1 MKKLFTYLIGVP
13 FLVALVIACPKTY
26 VPPIPTAQV
35 GEQIYTLECVG
46 SSTATKTSYEIDE
59 FCNTVLSDK
68 RYLEVKT
75 EHSSH
80 NNDIGFSFE
89 ANLKAINTPHQH
101 GTQVVPIL
109 IKDSTGVWGKSEIS
123 VFINHDKTA
132 PSVAVA
138 NNIGEIDFG
147 TAITQEL
154 LTQLIMESDNFNVS
168 LNPCASS
175 ESKKFSFCDMVYE
188 TNVEANQTYTCSF
201 RIEDFFKNKS
211 EVFSTTYSIGA
222 NIHAAPEVKQ
232 LQDIVTDCENIS
244 LTQILDRVYDPN
256 YFEIKTLN
264 GKSFVKP
271 VQISGFTG
279 ITSGTH
285 YHNKNLELTGTF
297 FDSEGISTKK
307 TIKVVVNPA
316 HQDPPVNNS
325 FDPNQPIGRIL
336 ITDNPLSDAEV
347 LTIVNQFINKTIK
360 PQMFTLSECADQNV
374 INTTIQSCS
383 INTSVKGEY
392 PVELIISDSLG
403 IEMTAPLTVKVKVVT
418 PLPDGIQS
426 TVVVDGKELYI
437 THYDAFD
444 SWETL
449 ENNWD
454 IGNPGYGNNGDGWNT
469 WEGGKYAGASYDWQ
483 EGAKRSADYYNQYRI
498 DTGNPGILM
507 PSEVTFP
514 DGIKGYSGDRYKQ
527 PYWSPKAVAIN
538 NGQLE
543 IQVYFDPDITRP
555 DNIIATDNN
564 CGTTKGYG
572 LAGAIHSKRQFPC
585 GFFITKLRHGT
596 TDGSQK
602 TPVHWDAW
610 WAESNNPY
618 SRAYGAKE
626 LFMPPGGKTRSRR
639 GFQLSNGQIPT
650 VADRGLN
657 GEQVYEFDM
666 YEWVGNGNWQYQ
678 VIHAWSWYGGYTG
691 NEQRLDAEP
700 RMYSTADGLR
710 QNDKNGMNGVGMKGG
725 GYSDGGQAAS
735 GNWFYLAMLVT
746 PDKIQMWN
754 SPIKGNYEGSLAN
767 PVSTCTANRQSG
779 AFGNNN
785 IDNIWPADEW
795 CPIQVK
801 YSCELGQW
809 TNDHMSIYN
818 KRTEFDKNTGKKDIM
833 YAEFFAFYAW
843 DTSGKYPIAD

>member
-59 FCNTVLSDK
+59 FCNTVLNNN
-68 RYLEVKT
+68 RYLNVTT
-75 EHSSH
+75 EHVAH
-80 NNDIGFSFE
+80 NSGIGFSFE

-123 VFINHDKTA
+123 VFVNHDKTA
-132 PSVAVA
+132 PSVTVA

-154 LTQLIMESDNFNVS
+154 LSQLIMESDNFTVS

-201 RIEDFFKNKS
+201 RVEDFFKNKS

-222 NIHAAPEVKQ
+222 NILGAPEVKQ

-244 LTQILDRVYDPN
+244 LDYIIACLDDSS
-256 YFEIKTLN
+256 YFEIKLHN
-264 GKSFVKP
+264 GKTLVKP
-271 VQISGFTG
+271 IQISGFTG

-285 YHNKNLELTGTF
+285 YHNPNLELVGTF
-297 FDSEGISTKK
+297 FDSDGVKSSK

-316 HQDPPVNNS
+316 HLDPPTIKT
-325 FDPNQPIGRIL
+325 FDPNQLLGMIEKTP
-336 ITDNPLSDAEV
+336 NSLSDEEV
-347 LTIVNQFINKTIK
+347 LTIVNQFINKNIK
-360 PQMFTLSECADQNV
+360 PQMFNLSECADPNILDVRV
-374 INTTIQSCS
+374 ISCA
-383 INTSVKGEY
+383 IDTSKKGEY
-392 PVELIISDSLG
+392 PVELEIRDSLG
-403 IEMTAPLTVKVKVVT
+403 TPMNQSFTLKVRVT
-418 PLPDGIQS
+418 LPDYIQE
-426 TVVVDGKELYI
+426 TVTIDGKKLYI

-469 WEGGKYAGASYDWQ
+469 WEGGKYAGASYGW
-483 EGAKRSADYYNQYRI
+483 EESVKKPANYYDQYKI
-498 DTGNPGILM
+498 DTGNQGILM

-538 NGQLE
+538 NGKLE
-543 IQVYFDPDITRP
+543 IQVYYDPDITRP
-555 DNIIATDNN
+555 DNIIAAEGGAGNWN
-564 CGTTKGYG
+564 SGTNKGYG

-585 GFFITKLRHGT
+585 GFFITKIRHGSS
-596 TDGSQK
+596 DGSPK

-610 WAESNNPY
+610 WGESNNPY
-618 SRAYGAKE
+618 SRAYGAKK
-626 LFMPPGGKTRSRR
+626 LFMPPGGESRNRR
-639 GFQLSNGQIPT
+639 GFSTTNGQVNAT
-650 VADRGLN
+650 DRGLN
-657 GEQVYEFDM
+657 GEQLYEFDM
-666 YEWVGNGNWQYQ
+666 YEWVSDDSSQWQ
-678 VIHAWSWYGGYTG
+678 VTHNWSWYGGYTG
-691 NEQRLDAEP
+691 NEQWGGGLQN
-700 RMYSTADGLR
+700 MYSSHDKLR
-710 QNDKNGMNGVGMKGG
+710 NNDYRSGISNN
-725 GYSDGGQAAS
+725 YNDGGLAAS
-735 GNWFYLAMLVT
+735 GEWFYLAMLVT

-754 SPIKGNYEGSLAN
+754 SRVKNSYEDSLASPVTTRSTTKTMGFMQN
-767 PVSTCTANRQSG
+767 PNLPTI
-779 AFGNNN
+779 F
-785 IDNIWPADEW
+785 PADEW
-795 CPIQVK
+795 APIQIK
-801 YSCELGQW
+801 YSSELGQW
-809 TNDHMSIYN
+809 NNNQKMIFD
-818 KRTEFDKNTGKKDIM
+818 KRTLFDKNTGKKDIM